1 MDLNSVKW
9 HAAVHGIAKSQ
20 TQLSNQTTT
29 EWADT
34 LPLYL
39 RTRWSPSR
47 LFYPRKT
54 FWTKLKISCDWGWG
68 SWNLWPRTIG
78 GSLLSEA
85 AVNPAK
91 LLRGPGSSV
100 GGSITEQ
107 GKASLHKA
115 CWGCQRATMGMASV
129 CSTREGERLQGIQDW
144 GQPSASTSSQPSW
157 VSSDA
162 HQGHSPV
169 ALGPSDT
176 WAQSPGHWGGIRQP

>member
-100 GGSITEQ
+100 GGSIFRGLSKEKHHCTKHAGDASEPLWVWLLSAPQERVRGCRESRTGASHQPPPALSHPGSAQTLTRAIHQWPWDPQTHGLRVLDTEV
-107 GKASLHKA
+107 G
-115 CWGCQRATMGMASV
+115 
-129 CSTREGERLQGIQDW
+129 
-144 GQPSASTSSQPSW
+144 
-157 VSSDA
+157 
-162 HQGHSPV
+162 
-169 ALGPSDT
+169 
-176 WAQSPGHWGGIRQP
+176 